1 MDGAPACGAGGPGF
15 KSRRAHTPDTWIKTS
30 IIALAGF
37 SAESRTHRQNLAV
50 SRGRENIEYKGMYAG
65 AGIRTRDNGD
75 APSDQ
80 PDEDYEPRTLARLSY
95 PGPIVKESPFFI

>member
-1 MDGAPACGAGGPGF
+1 M
-15 KSRRAHTPDTWIKTS
+15 H
-30 IIALAGF
+30 
-37 SAESRTHRQNLAV
+37 
-50 SRGRENIEYKGMYAG
+50 AG